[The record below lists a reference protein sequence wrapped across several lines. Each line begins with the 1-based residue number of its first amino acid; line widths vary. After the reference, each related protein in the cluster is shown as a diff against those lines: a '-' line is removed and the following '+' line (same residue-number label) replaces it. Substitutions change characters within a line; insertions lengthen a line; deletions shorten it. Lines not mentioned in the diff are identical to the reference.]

1 VRNSKTE
8 KWLLVIS
15 IVVAVAIAAAWLG
28 TLSSA
33 LASYFGYRE
42 LSVEADFPLSA
53 FFSGGILRQVAFSI
67 LLYAPAFAMCFLL
80 LRRTPLLTAAWLS
93 CLYFLWVVTAGSS
106 RWFAAS
112 TGVNGFWQYLV
123 ISSIPVAICF
133 IVRSS
138 RRTQMRQ

>member
-1 VRNSKTE
+1 MRNNKVE
-8 KWLLVIS
+8 KWLSEIS
-15 IVVAVAIAAAWLG
+15 TISVSAIAGAWLG
-28 TLSSA
+28 TLLSA
-33 LASYFGYRE
+33 LANYFGYRE
-42 LSVEADFPLSA
+42 FSVEADFPLSA
-53 FFSGGILRQVAFSI
+53 FFSGGILMQVAFSI

-133 IVRSS
+133 VVRSS
-138 RRTQMRQ
+138 RRRQVRQ